1 MSSCRSTHYSYP
13 PTRTAERLAR
23 VGRGLAS
30 HEQASRPQRNN
41 HPQISRAPPLL
52 RPNLQSA
59 TAAYAARCSA
69 NANFPLSLGL
79 PIPSV
84 RAGVRPTAAVEE
96 RGGGGDEG
104 RREVGHLRAAAGG
117 ALRGGAVRGRPVPRR
132 REGRKRRRRRRRRE
146 GRGRERWRG
155 PPDRR
160 RGGRRHRLQGR
171 LGVAQAQRRLG
182 RPPWP
187 WRVEDFRR
195 RRRRGGRG
203 PRLVVLKY
211 W

>member
-23 VGRGLAS
+23 AGRGLAS

-132 REGRKRRRRRRRRE
+132 REGGKEEEEEAGRE
-146 GRGRERWRG
+146 GRERWRG
-155 PPDRR
+155 RPIAGAAAAGIGSRAGSGRTGTAPPRP
-160 RGGRRHRLQGR
+160 
-171 LGVAQAQRRLG
+171 
-182 RPPWP
+182 PPWP